1 MWALNVHRF
10 WQAPN
15 TCMYRCCTP
24 ANTSGDQQVVHTNRQ
39 VAPSASHKSVV
50 RRGGR
55 RVTCRDH
62 AISKDVK
69 SQRARSNMEG
79 GQVGEVPTIF
89 HPRRSNVILSEDQQ
103 RSSLLSPV
111 QIVVELIEA
120 TGCEQQ
126 QGCVTDGCGDS
137 ASSCRTLETT
147 GSAVGSGGA
156 GGGGGGSGS
165 GSVQTQPTG
174 QSQASTHVTP
184 SPTPVA
190 QQPQQPQQPSSLS
203 ACYASCCAESAKKI
217 YFGVCVTICVTAS
230 WVGATH
236 CIKYLY
242 FHKPDAV
249 SQSSTS
255 NASVNGLHHQ
265 HIIPPYNAPF
275 FTTWFCTNWEVLY
288 FPVYFICRAT
298 RTKCATPSE
307 IIAES
312 LRGFRDKGFTGG
324 RFLIRC
330 SLFCGLWVITNYM
343 YIHSLRILLATDV
356 MALFATNVSCVYL
369 LSWVILHEQFVGVR
383 IVAVIL
389 CNTGIALLAYMDGI
403 TGSPTLGGVV
413 LATSAAAGSA
423 VYKVLFKKVI
433 GETTFGQMSLFFS
446 LIGLCNAA
454 LLWPICLALY
464 FSGAETM
471 HWARLPWATLLSA
484 SILHLVANM
493 LGNFSIA
500 LTYDLFITLGLI
512 TAVPVSAALDVVLYG
527 AHFVGMKL
535 AGMIFI
541 AVGFFLVMFPDNW
554 PDYITRLLRT
564 SESQQGRRNVVRSR
578 TASLQQ
584 RQYRLRSYG
593 VSAAHGDGQ
602 TLLPISNSNSSNS
615 QQPIAGSGGGA
626 ANRQLNSS
634 QQQQQQQYSST
645 SETQPRCV
653 LPSTSTS
660 TSTST
665 SATVVG
671 NSHRCAMSSYSHL
684 DPRNHQGGAGDTGT
698 ACQVDRRAT

>member
-1 MWALNVHRF
+1 MG
-10 WQAPN
+10 
-15 TCMYRCCTP
+15 
-24 ANTSGDQQVVHTNRQ
+24 SGGV
-39 VAPSASHKSVV
+39 
-50 RRGGR
+50 
-55 RVTCRDH
+55 
-62 AISKDVK
+62 
-69 SQRARSNMEG
+69 
-79 GQVGEVPTIF
+79 GQVPTIF
-89 HPRRSNVILSEDQQ
+89 HPRRSRTSNISFVEDQQ
-103 RSSLLSPV
+103 THGPFV
-111 QIVVELIEA
+111 TPIQIALH
-120 TGCEQQ
+120 TSGCEQQ
-126 QGCVTDGCGDS
+126 QGCSVIDGCGDS

-147 GSAVGSGGA
+147 GSA
-156 GGGGGGSGS
+156 GGGGGDSG
-165 GSVQTQPTG
+165 VQPTG
-174 QSQASTHVTP
+174 QTQSSTHLTSASV
-184 SPTPVA
+184 VQQA
-190 QQPQQPQQPSSLS
+190 QHPSSFSTCL
-203 ACYASCCAESAKKI
+203 ASCCAESAKKI

-242 FHKPDAV
+242 FHKSEISDTSESANSSV
-249 SQSSTS
+249 S
-255 NASVNGLHHQ
+255 GLHHQ
-265 HIIPPYNAPF
+265 HIILPYDAPF

-288 FPVYFICRAT
+288 FPVYFICWAA
-298 RTKCATPSE
+298 RTKCTTPSE

-330 SLFCGLWVITNYM
+330 SLFCGLWVITNYL
-343 YIHSLRILLATDV
+343 YILSLRILLATDV

-413 LATSAAAGSA
+413 LATAAAAGSA

-464 FSGAETM
+464 FSGVETI
-471 HWARLPWATLLSA
+471 HWARLPWAALLSA

-500 LTYDLFITLGLI
+500 ITYDLFITLGLI
-512 TAVPVSAALDVVLYG
+512 TAVPVSAALDVIFYG
-527 AHFVGMKL
+527 AYFMGMKL

-564 SESQQGRRNVVRSR
+564 TGGSSQQRGGRNILRSR
-578 TASLQQ
+578 RTSIQQ
-584 RQYRLRSYG
+584 RQQRLRSYG

-602 TLLPISNSNSSNS
+602 TLLPVSNNNNNNNSS
-615 QQPIAGSGGGA
+615 SG
-626 ANRQLNSS
+626 NNQSTTVRLNIP
-634 QQQQQQQYSST
+634 QQYSST
-645 SETQPRCV
+645 SETQSRRV
-653 LPSTSTS
+653 LPSTSTPI
-660 TSTST
+660 TSTTTLTTTST
-665 SATVVG
+665 TTVVS
-671 NSHRCAMSSYSHL
+671 NSYSH
-684 DPRNHQGGAGDTGT
+684 DPRNQQQGGAGDTGT
-698 ACQVDRRAT
+698 ACQMDHRAT